1 MSNIRASNKS
11 RRQAP
16 FEPSARFWQWGI
28 PILLVVLT
36 VIAFYPAL
44 QNGFVNW
51 DDDRNIVENPFYRG
65 LHWTNIQWMFTT
77 FHMGHYQPLT
87 WLTLSIDYLFWGLNP
102 VGYHLT
108 NLLLHCL
115 NAVVL
120 YFLAFRLFLLVDPA
134 LAGHEHALLPLA
146 AGVSA
151 LLFSVHPL
159 RVESVAWATERR
171 DVLAG
176 LFFLLSI
183 LCYLKAVTN
192 GESGSRHRRWI
203 LVSLGAY
210 VLSLLSKASAMTLPV
225 VLLVLD
231 VYPLRRLGP
240 GSKGWFGPQARE
252 VLREKLLFVA
262 FAVCTGVTALFAQYA
277 AGAYR
282 PLEQHDIASRFSQAL
297 YALTFYLWKTVLPFD
312 LSPLYEMPRNPEFW
326 HRSFLLSG
334 FTVIAI
340 TVVLFIKRHR
350 WPAVLAV
357 WIVYGVLLAPI
368 SGIAQSG
375 PQLVGDRYSYLSCI
389 SWALLA
395 GGGLIHLWQLSLSG
409 SFASRIAIPVTG
421 FAAAA
426 LVGLGAL
433 TWRQTQIWKDS
444 EGLWR
449 HTLSIQKESSF
460 AHNNLGIALAEQDRL
475 DEAIVEFREVLQI
488 DPQDADGH
496 HNLGNALARQGRLGE
511 AVEQFYEALRIHPGH
526 AKAHYDLGNALA
538 RQSDMETALIH
549 FRQALRYAPQDA
561 SAHYNAGRILL
572 EQRKL
577 EEAKDHFRQALR
589 IDPAHVKAHYY
600 LAVAFAGQG
609 DFEAADK
616 EFQEAIRIEPNLA
629 EAHAGLARAL
639 SAQGKKDQAVQHYQE
654 AVRLLKSQSQNSN
667 EGSNK

>member
-1 MSNIRASNKS
+1 MSNIRAPNKS

-16 FEPSARFWQWGI
+16 FEPSARFRQWGI

-65 LHWTNIQWMFTT
+65 LHWRNIQWMFTT
-77 FHMGHYQPLT
+77 FHMGHYQPLA
-87 WLTLSIDYLFWGLNP
+87 WLTLSIDYLFWGSNP
-102 VGYHLT
+102 FGYHLT
-108 NLLLHCL
+108 NLLLHCA

-120 YFLAFRLFLLVDPA
+120 YFLAFRLFLLGDPA
-134 LAGHEHALLPLA
+134 LAGHENSLLPLA
-146 AGVSA
+146 AGFSA

-192 GESGSRHRRWI
+192 GETESHHKRWI
-203 LVSLGAY
+203 LVSLAAY

-240 GSKGWFGPQARE
+240 GRKGWFSPETRE
-252 VLREKLLFVA
+252 VWREKLLFAA
-262 FAVCTGVTALFAQYA
+262 FAVCTGVTALFAQYT

-326 HRSFLLSG
+326 HWSFFLSG
-334 FTVIAI
+334 FVVIAI
-340 TVVLFIKRHR
+340 TVVLFIKRRR
-350 WPAVLAV
+350 WPAVLAS

-375 PQLVGDRYSYLSCI
+375 PQLVGDRYSYLSCM

-395 GGGLIHLWQLSLSG
+395 GGGLVHLWQLSLSG

-421 FAAAA
+421 FAAVA

-444 EGLWR
+444 ERLWT
-449 HTLSIQKESSF
+449 HALSIQKESGY
-460 AHNNLGIALAEQDRL
+460 AHNNLGMALAEQNRI

-496 HNLGNALARQGRLGE
+496 HNLGNALARKGRLGE
-511 AVEQFYEALRIHPGH
+511 AVEQFHEALRIHPGH
-526 AKAHYDLGNALA
+526 AKAHYDLANALA
-538 RQSDMETALIH
+538 RQGELDTAVVH
-549 FRQALRYAPQDA
+549 FRQTLFFAPQDA
-561 SAHYNAGRILL
+561 RAHYNLGQIFVR
-572 EQRKL
+572 QGKL
-577 EEAKDHFRQALR
+577 EEAIQQYRLALR

-600 LAVAFAGQG
+600 LAVALAEQG
-609 DFEAADK
+609 DFNGAGK
-616 EFQEAIRIEPNLA
+616 EFREALRIEPNLA

-654 AVRLLKSQSQNSN
+654 AVRILKSQSQNQN
-667 EGSNK
+667 EGFNK

>member
-1 MSNIRASNKS
+1 MSNIRAPNKS

-16 FEPSARFWQWGI
+16 FEPTARFWQWGI
-28 PILLVVLT
+28 PILIVVLT
-36 VIAFYPAL
+36 VIAFYPGL

-134 LAGHEHALLPLA
+134 LAGHEHSLLPLA
-146 AGVSA
+146 AGFSA
-151 LLFSVHPL
+151 VLFSAHPL
-159 RVESVAWATERR
+159 RVESVAWATQRR

-203 LVSLGAY
+203 LLSLAAY

-240 GSKGWFGPQARE
+240 GSKGWFSPETRK
-252 VLREKLLFVA
+252 VWREKLLFVA

-282 PLEQHDIASRFSQAL
+282 SLEQHGIASRFSQAL
-297 YALTFYLWKTVLPFD
+297 YALMFYLWKTVLPFN
-312 LSPLYEMPRNPEFW
+312 LSPLYEIPLNPQFW
-326 HRSFLLSG
+326 RWSFFLSG
-334 FTVIAI
+334 FVAIGI
-340 TVVLFIKRHR
+340 TVVLFSKRRR
-350 WPAVLAV
+350 WPAVLAS
-357 WIVYGVLLAPI
+357 WIVYGALLAPI

-375 PQLVGDRYSYLSCI
+375 PQLVGDRYSYLSCM

-395 GGGLIHLWQLSLSG
+395 GGGLVHLWQLSLTG
-409 SFASRIAIPVTG
+409 SFASRLAIPVTG
-421 FAAAA
+421 FAAVA

-444 EGLWR
+444 ERLWR
-449 HTLSIQKESSF
+449 HALSIQKESGY
-460 AHNNLGIALAEQDRL
+460 AHNNLGMALAEQNRL

-488 DPQDADGH
+488 NPQDADGH

-511 AVEQFYEALRIHPGH
+511 AVEQFHEALRIHPGH

-538 RQSDMETALIH
+538 RQGELDTAVVH
-549 FRQALRYAPQDA
+549 FRQALFFAPQDA
-561 SAHYNAGRILL
+561 RAHYNLGQILVR
-572 EQRKL
+572 QGKL
-577 EEAKDHFRQALR
+577 EEAIQHYRLALH
-589 IDPAHVKAHYY
+589 IDPAHMRARYH
-600 LAVAFAGQG
+600 LAVTLAEQG
-609 DFEAADK
+609 DFNGAGK
-616 EFQEAIRIEPNLA
+616 EFREVLRIEPNLA

-654 AVRLLKSQSQNSN
+654 AVRLLKSQSQNVN
-667 EGSNK
+667 EGSNR

>member
-1 MSNIRASNKS
+1 MSNIRAPNKS

-28 PILLVVLT
+28 PILLVGLT

-120 YFLAFRLFLLVDPA
+120 YFLAFRLFVLADPA
-134 LAGHEHALLPLA
+134 LAGHQHSLLPLA
-146 AGVSA
+146 AGFSA

-159 RVESVAWATERR
+159 RVESVTWATERR
-171 DVLAG
+171 DVLSG

-203 LVSLGAY
+203 FISLGAY

-240 GSKGWFGPQARE
+240 ASKGWFSPETRK
-252 VLREKLLFVA
+252 VWREKLLFVA
-262 FAVCTGVTALFAQYA
+262 FAVCTGVTALFAQYT

-282 PLEQHDIASRFSQAL
+282 SLEQHGIASRFSQAL
-297 YALTFYLWKTVLPFD
+297 YALMFYLWKTVLPFN
-312 LSPLYEMPRNPEFW
+312 LSPLYEIPLNPQFW
-326 HRSFLLSG
+326 RWSFFLSG
-334 FTVIAI
+334 FVAIGI
-340 TVVLFIKRHR
+340 TVVLFSKRRR
-350 WPAVLAV
+350 WPAVLAS
-357 WIVYGVLLAPI
+357 WIVYGALLAPI

-375 PQLVGDRYSYLSCI
+375 PQLVGDRYSYLSCM

-395 GGGLIHLWQLSLSG
+395 GGGLVHLWQLSLSG
-409 SFASRIAIPVTG
+409 SFASRLAIPVTG
-421 FAAAA
+421 FAAVA

-444 EGLWR
+444 ERLWR
-449 HTLSIQKESSF
+449 HALLIQKESGY
-460 AHNNLGIALAEQDRL
+460 AHNNLGMALAEQNRL

-488 DPQDADGH
+488 NPTDADGH
-496 HNLGNALARQGRLGE
+496 HNLGNALARKGRLGE
-511 AVEQFYEALRIHPGH
+511 AVEQFHEALRIHPGH

-538 RQSDMETALIH
+538 RQGELDTAVVH
-549 FRQALRYAPQDA
+549 FRQALFFAPQDA
-561 SAHYNAGRILL
+561 RAHYNLGQILVR
-572 EQRKL
+572 QGKL
-577 EEAKDHFRQALR
+577 EEAIQHYRLALR
-589 IDPAHVKAHYY
+589 IDPAHVKARYH
-600 LAVAFAGQG
+600 LAVTLAEQG
-609 DFEAADK
+609 DFNGAGK
-616 EFQEAIRIEPNLA
+616 EFREVLRIEPNLA

-654 AVRLLKSQSQNSN
+654 AVRLLKSPSENMN